1 MLADWPQKH
10 TGKLEGLQV
19 LRAVAALLVV
29 WCHLKSNLVASP
41 ASNLPDNWLSTEVG
55 AIGVDIFFVI
65 SGFVIALTA
74 EKLGN
79 DWRTFL
85 AHRAARIVPVYYL
98 ISTYLLLIMLAGS
111 LYRTNSSSVL
121 NNLTFNN
128 LFNTYGFIPLF
139 DRTTYSNPL
148 CTNGWTL
155 SFEIWFYLCFAGLM
169 RYRGGRTA
177 GKYLPLILSAGVAL
191 ALIFYHG
198 TWFLPKFLFNPM
210 VLEFCAGCLLYHA
223 RNRIGLRILYVMLVW
238 LPLSLFFVNRT
249 YLLGDNVTILAN
261 PVSALWRAAI
271 WGSFAACLIGIV
283 TQIDLKH
290 APRWPKVLLL
300 IGDAS
305 YSIYLLGP
313 VIMWTLMGMIVRLNK
328 LMGHTYIVLSPLL
341 GSVIYLLGT
350 VLGGII
356 LWKYFEVPVTKRA
369 KQYLVR
375 LASKAKPIT
384 PPPSPANI

>member
-139 DRTTYSNPL
+139 DRTTYSTPL
-148 CTNGWTL
+148 CVNGWTL

-169 RYRGGRTA
+169 RYHGAREA
-177 GKYLPLILSAGVAL
+177 GKSLPFILSAGVAL
-191 ALIFYHG
+191 SLIFYHG

-223 RNRIGLRILYVMLVW
+223 RNRIGLRTLYVMLVW
-238 LPLSLFFVNRT
+238 LPLSLFLVNRT
-249 YLLGDNVTILAN
+249 HLLGVHWTIVAN
-261 PVSALWRAAI
+261 PVSALWRASI
-271 WGSFAACLIGIV
+271 WGSFATCLIGIV
-283 TQIDLKH
+283 TQIDLKY

-313 VIMWTLMGMIVRLNK
+313 LIMWTLLGVIVRLNR
-328 LMGHTYIVLSPLL
+328 LIGHNYIVLTPLWS
-341 GSVIYLLGT
+341 GVIYLLGT

-369 KQYLVR
+369 KTFLVR
-375 LASKAKPIT
+375 LVSKEKAVT
-384 PPPSPANI
+384 TSSSPAKA